1 MSTGVWQIIIIAVI
15 VLGAVGIPA
24 FAVATDGSGRSMGRP
39 GWWLWT
45 GVFVAFAAMIWLFDR
60 LASEN
65 LSWVSVGFSLIF
77 VLILPWFMAQRFL
90 WRVRDVGWDPR
101 LAYLYIFPVINL
113 IPWLFLL
120 FLPTSGAR
128 REKIIVQ

>member
-1 MSTGVWQIIIIAVI
+1 
-15 VLGAVGIPA
+15 
-24 FAVATDGSGRSMGRP
+24 MGRP

-45 GVFVAFAAMIWLFDR
+45 GVFVAFAAMIWIFDR

-77 VLILPWFMAQRFL
+77 MLILPWFMAQRFL

-120 FLPTSGAR
+120 FLPTAGAR
-128 REKIIVQ
+128 REKIIVE